1 MFCRQMIAN
10 AKSTPNTN
18 FYYYLFDGMKAILKN
33 KKVYLFADSIGENN
47 LEVSQSFF
55 GESRR
60 TSFYGKVG
68 INNYKNAFLTFD
80 VTNYEALMS
89 SNMIKIDESEFDKYF
104 SNIHSTQLSVYIEDY
119 AYTDEVINEINSL
132 GYTAMSSFRAS
143 TLEYDMELLNSRNV
157 TIIVCVI
164 AVFVIFVLTLFVLV
178 AFLSLN
184 QGDYL
189 LLRLI
194 GMDKKT
200 MYWTNLFEMLSTTF
214 VMFIVSIIVTY
225 TLEYFDIS
233 LIHNIIKYMVWYQF
247 IIIFIV
253 NLFIVWV
260 TTSRFNNS
268 LQKKTKT
275 GFNE

>member
-1 MFCRQMIAN
+1 MKQHKKYKR
-10 AKSTPNTN
+10 
-18 FYYYLFDGMKAILKN
+18 LFN
-33 KKVYLFADSIGENN
+33 
-47 LEVSQSFF
+47 
-55 GESRR
+55 
-60 TSFYGKVG
+60 
-68 INNYKNAFLTFD
+68 
-80 VTNYEALMS
+80 
-89 SNMIKIDESEFDKYF
+89 
-104 SNIHSTQLSVYIEDY
+104 
-119 AYTDEVINEINSL
+119 
-132 GYTAMSSFRAS
+132 
-143 TLEYDMELLNSRNV
+143 
-157 TIIVCVI
+157 C
-164 AVFVIFVLTLFVLV
+164 VFVIFVLTLFVLV